1 METIDKTIIT
11 VESTVNAPVDK
22 VWEYWSSPKH
32 IVKWNQA
39 SEDWH
44 CPKAENDLRPGGKFS
59 SRMEA
64 RDGSFGFDFG
74 GQYDEVIPLK
84 FISYTMGDGRTVEV
98 KFEEKGNA
106 TRITESFVAETQN
119 SIELQKNGWQAI
131 MDCFKKYV
139 EGN

>member
-84 FISYTMGDGRTVEV
+84 FISYTMGDGRTVEI
-98 KFEEKGNA
+98 KFEEKGN
-106 TRITESFVAETQN
+106 TTKITESFVAETQN
-119 SIELQKNGWQAI
+119 SIELQKTGWQAI
-131 MDCFKKYV
+131 MDGFKKYV

>member
-11 VESTVNAPVDK
+11 VETTVNAPVDK
-22 VWEYWSSPKH
+22 VWEYWSAPKH

-39 SEDWH
+39 NDEWH
-44 CPKAENDLRPGGKFS
+44 CPSAENDLRPGGKFS

-106 TRITESFVAETQN
+106 THITESFVAETQN

-131 MDCFKKYV
+131 MDCFKSYV
-139 EGN
+139 ERN